1 MAILKKP
8 TAPKS
13 NHNVTE
19 DKPTGGFGSAWA
31 KSKPS
36 TGGMSLPYAVY
47 EAFLDHA
54 GIIEDQNSE
63 KVTAW
68 FGYRV
73 VAHDKLEGR
82 KGRTFYTLVSK
93 TGEFNEVGMDI
104 LKRDLVRLGA
114 EDAMDEVNDIE
125 GLKKLLA
132 EIAEQ
137 RLWVIIE
144 SKRVKGYDTVTIQ
157 DVPEQEGAPEYT
169 FTDED

>member
-8 TAPKS
+8 INPKHTVTEEAPKKS
-13 NHNVTE
+13 
-19 DKPTGGFGSAWA
+19 GFGSAWQN
-31 KSKPS
+31 SKPS
-36 TGGMSLPYAVY
+36 TGGMSLPYGVY

-54 GIIEDQNSE
+54 GIIEDKNSE

-73 VAHDKLEGR
+73 VQHDKLEGR

-114 EDAMDEVNDIE
+114 EEAMDEVKSQE
-125 GLKKLLA
+125 ELGKLLE

-137 RLWVIIE
+137 HLWVIIE
-144 SKRVKGYDTVTIQ
+144 SKRIKGFDNVSIQ